1 MKKLSALEAIRKFCL
16 QCQGGVS
23 ANVTECQ
30 YTACPFYAYRMGVAL
45 PAGKHRPLKTIRTY
59 CVEECQAGNQGQ
71 VDDCQGDTAAAG
83 SCPVFLFRM
92 GRNPNITKEHR
103 ENCAQQ
109 LSAAWR
115 MAAWDWHLSCPVLM
129 GPFSPQNR
137 RKAPGPMLVKVWLKM
152 NVHFVKNR
160 IFLGV
165 TACA

>member
-103 ENCAQQ
+103 EKLRTAAFRRMEDGSMGLASV
-109 LSAAWR
+109 LSRAN
-115 MAAWDWHLSCPVLM
+115 
-129 GPFSPQNR
+129 GPFQPAESSKSPR
-137 RKAPGPMLVKVWLKM
+137 PHVG
-152 NVHFVKNR
+152 
-160 IFLGV
+160 
-165 TACA
+165 